1 MPTTLQA
8 RNWMERWD
16 QQQEFYIADREE
28 RFAVIADVVTAVV
41 RRPDPLIVDLGAGPG
56 SLSVR
61 LLDRIPAASVVA
73 VDADPLL
80 LGLARAAYGDRAGL
94 RIVSHDLRT
103 TGWVSALA
111 LPRPADAVVST
122 TALHWLTR
130 PQLAEVYRDCGELL
144 QAGGVLVNGEHL
156 AEASHRPR
164 LGRLTRRIAAARAAR
179 VGANHTE
186 DWDAW
191 WDAVGSAP
199 ELAELISERGAHPL
213 DHSVTDVPTLDDHI
227 ALLRQARFAEV
238 GTVWQHGDDR
248 VLVALR

>member
-1 MPTTLQA
+1 MPTTVQA
-8 RNWMERWD
+8 RNWLARWD
-16 QQQEFYIADREE
+16 EQQEFYIADREE
-28 RFAVIADVVTAVV
+28 RFEVIADVVRAVV
-41 RRPDPLIVDLGAGPG
+41 DRPDPLIVDIGAGPG

-61 LLDRIPAASVVA
+61 LLDRIPAAHVVA
-73 VDADPLL
+73 IDADPLL
-80 LGLARAAYGDRAGL
+80 LGLADAAYGDRAGL

-130 PQLAEVYRDCGELL
+130 PQLTEVYRDCGELL
-144 QAGGVLVNGEHL
+144 HAGGVLVNGDHL
-156 AEASHRPR
+156 AEAPHRPR
-164 LGRLTRRIAAARAAR
+164 LDQLTRRIAEARAAR

-199 ELAELISERGAHPL
+199 ELAELISQCGARPIS
-213 DHSVTDVPTLDDHI
+213 HSAPDVSTLDDHI
-227 ALLRQARFAEV
+227 AFLQQARFVEV
-238 GTVWQHGDDR
+238 GTVWQHGNDR